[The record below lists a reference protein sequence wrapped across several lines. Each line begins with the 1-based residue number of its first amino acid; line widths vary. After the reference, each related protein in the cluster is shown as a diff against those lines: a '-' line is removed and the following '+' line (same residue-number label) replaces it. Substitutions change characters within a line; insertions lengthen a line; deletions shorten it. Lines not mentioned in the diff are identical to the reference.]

1 MSNGRII
8 ETSRLLM
15 RRLTETD
22 RGPVA
27 ELEWLD
33 TDRILERSLGTAWP
47 YGFLAVI
54 LKESG
59 EFCGICGLLKQHLA
73 HGAEIEVAYH
83 FLPCY
88 RGRGFATE
96 AAGGVMDYAF
106 EQLRHHR
113 LVSLIRPDN
122 LPSRRVAERNGL
134 RHERDLMF
142 HGVMHGM
149 HVILKHQRG
158 TGS

>member
-8 ETSRLLM
+8 ETPRLLM
-15 RRLTETD
+15 RRLNEAD

-33 TDRILERSLGTAWP
+33 TDRLLERSLGAAWP

-54 LKESG
+54 LKETG
-59 EFCGICGLLKQHLA
+59 GFCGICGLLKQQLA

-83 FLPCY
+83 FLPCC
-88 RGRGFATE
+88 RGLGFATE

-106 EQLRHHR
+106 GQLRHRR

-142 HGVMHGM
+142 QGVTHGM
-149 HVILKHQRG
+149 HVILKHHRG
-158 TGS
+158 TG